1 MNGPPRGAAPAL
13 WGQIRISLLVFH
25 IFRMWEHPGGR
36 WSQSHTRD
44 PQTPLNCIILLK
56 TPHSSGLD
64 VIFHGDISHVSQ
76 PVQNFREGLERNEG
90 VYLLCSFISCSPH
103 CPIQSLEPA
112 VLTSHVGTA
121 WPADRTRQQECAFSS
136 FTPSPGRHS
145 ALPSPASSHP
155 ELCRRG
161 LCIPGLLLRCCSSFL
176 LPQSTWWEPGL

>member
-1 MNGPPRGAAPAL
+1 MVPKGCSPSSLGADSDQSACPSHLQDVGASL
-13 WGQIRISLLVFH
+13 WEVVSVTHQG
-25 IFRMWEHPGGR
+25 
-36 WSQSHTRD
+36 

-90 VYLLCSFISCSPH
+90 VYLLCSFVSCSPH

-161 LCIPGLLLRCCSSFL
+161 LCIPGPLLRCCSSFL